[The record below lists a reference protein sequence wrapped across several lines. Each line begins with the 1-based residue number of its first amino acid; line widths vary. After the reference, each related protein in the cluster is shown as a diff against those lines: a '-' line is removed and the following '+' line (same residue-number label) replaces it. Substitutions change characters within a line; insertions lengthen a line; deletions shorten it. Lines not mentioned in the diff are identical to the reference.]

1 MGAHLRQE
9 QEAVQG
15 EAPRWAGE
23 VNARAGVTLPAF
35 ESPQSHLLL
44 MRLYFLIREMGPMTA
59 PHDLVK
65 RLKRDLMLDL

>member
-1 MGAHLRQE
+1 MGWG
-9 QEAVQG
+9 G
-15 EAPRWAGE
+15 E
-23 VNARAGVTLPAF
+23 RAGRSHTAAF